1 VQPAETET
9 GALGRGFISR
19 DLLGASDMAD
29 AFRRIARPRQ
39 ASGHNYQL
47 MDITTARI
55 WNVEVAAWNRMA
67 SQELLA
73 PLNAS
78 DVTTFYHA
86 NQYQLLAIAQ
96 PPYESSLH
104 RLRRFRELPRATSV
118 SDALAILGD
127 QHDRLWPVFH
137 DAASHEKGE
146 RSGWTLTTVVF
157 DLHAKRAV
165 SYRGNPK
172 RQQQE
177 FVWDLANM
185 TVTKVAD
192 EAQTLA

>member
-1 VQPAETET
+1 
-9 GALGRGFISR
+9 
-19 DLLGASDMAD
+19 MAD

-55 WNVEVAAWNRMA
+55 WNIEVAAWNRMA

-86 NQYQLLAIAQ
+86 N
-96 PPYESSLH
+96 H
-104 RLRRFRELPRATSV
+104 V

-157 DLHAKRAV
+157 DLHAKRA
-165 SYRGNPK
+165 
-172 RQQQE
+172 QE